1 MALHSFYA
9 KLPASPSL
17 PLGKNPNIAFTLCK
31 QVRLTLEDIVREPAG
46 RPARFLKRRWSETAM
61 RKIVGLLDEEQR
73 EALLELVDFAT
84 AAFSA
89 GLAVAVLKG
98 AVDLVALFI

>member
-1 MALHSFYA
+1 M
-9 KLPASPSL
+9 
-17 PLGKNPNIAFTLCK
+17 
-31 QVRLTLEDIVREPAG
+31 
-46 RPARFLKRRWSETAM
+46 RR
-61 RKIVGLLDEEQR
+61 IVGLLDEEQR

>member
-1 MALHSFYA
+1 
-9 KLPASPSL
+9 
-17 PLGKNPNIAFTLCK
+17 
-31 QVRLTLEDIVREPAG
+31 
-46 RPARFLKRRWSETAM
+46 M

-84 AAFSA
+84 AAFAA
-89 GLAVAVLKG
+89 GLAVAILKG